1 MTLCLQ
7 PDFARISQMKRKLRG
22 DSRRAQLAASFFL
35 GLFGAGCLLRLA
47 EGAVGGQVQSGGIIT
62 GRIIASE
69 SLPDRISVQ
78 LVAEGEMIVEERYT
92 DSNGNFSFG
101 SLPNGT
107 YAVSV
112 QVKGY
117 RPVRRVVVVDLQIM
131 ARYQTE
137 ILLEHAAD
145 ESKAAGQIISGSPR
159 SYLLN
164 AKNRTAFNLKAVR
177 EFEKANKL
185 QQEQNFQ
192 GAMTHYQK
200 ALNISPD
207 FYPALNN
214 LGALYLRDKD
224 AARAET
230 AFLKSLEL
238 NPEDGEAYIN
248 LGHVLYEE
256 GKYSQ
261 AIVRL
266 EEGLRHSPHSAVGH
280 FFIGSAYMK
289 LGQFEKAER
298 SLKMALTLD
307 PKGLT
312 PARLQLG
319 NLYLKRNDLRAASAE
334 LEAYLE
340 ANPSDPQAPAI
351 KKTLANI
358 KVH

>member
-1 MTLCLQ
+1 
-7 PDFARISQMKRKLRG
+7 MKRKLRIN
-22 DSRRAQLAASFFL
+22 SRRAQLAASLFL
-35 GLFGAGCLLRLA
+35 GLFGAGCLVRLA
-47 EGAVGGQVQSGGIIT
+47 ERAVGGQVQSGGTIT

-69 SLPDRISVQ
+69 GLPERIKVQ
-78 LVAEGEMIVEERYT
+78 LLAEGEMIVEESYT

-101 SLPNGT
+101 NLPNGT

-112 QVKGY
+112 HVKGY

-137 ILLEHAAD
+137 ILLERVAD
-145 ESKAAGQIISGSPR
+145 EPKAAGQIISGSPR
-159 SYLLN
+159 TYLLN
-164 AKNRTAFNLKAVR
+164 AKNGTAFNLKAVR

-185 QQEQNFQ
+185 QQEQKFQ

-200 ALNISPD
+200 ALSISPD

-214 LGALYLRDKD
+214 LGTLYLRLKD
-224 AARAET
+224 TALAET

-266 EEGLRHSPHSAVGH
+266 DDGLRHSPQSAVGH

-289 LGQFEKAER
+289 LGQFEKAEQN
-298 SLKMALTLD
+298 LKMASTLD

-312 PARLQLG
+312 AARLQLA
-319 NLYLKRNDLRAASAE
+319 NLYLKRNDLPAASAE
-334 LEAYLE
+334 LEAYIE
-340 ANPSDPQAPAI
+340 TNPTDPQVPAI